1 MWTRRKTRL
10 EKVTAE
16 TGMVRQI
23 GVTEQ
28 LMELWQLNV
37 RGKREGKDED
47 SGGHQ
52 EKGDQDFNGWAT
64 VCFPINRISDLD
76 VFFTLSRK

>member
-1 MWTRRKTRL
+1 
-10 EKVTAE
+10 
-16 TGMVRQI
+16 MVRQI

-37 RGKREGKDED
+37 RGKRKGKDED

-64 VCFPINRISDLD
+64 VCFSH
-76 VFFTLSRK
+76 